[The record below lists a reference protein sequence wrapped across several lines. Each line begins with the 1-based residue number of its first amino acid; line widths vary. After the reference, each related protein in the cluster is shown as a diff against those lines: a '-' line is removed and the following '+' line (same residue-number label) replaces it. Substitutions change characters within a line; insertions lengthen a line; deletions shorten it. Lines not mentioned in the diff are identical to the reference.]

1 MCTTPCK
8 TNRQHQIRARSPY
21 KPKHEVADGTPEFN
35 LVEEKMVKE
44 AADNNKVGAVVS
56 QKLWAVCNCTALVFL
71 VRLTRKGFMPI
82 CPKLVTKFDIVLMP
96 GTGIQL
102 L

>member
-1 MCTTPCK
+1 
-8 TNRQHQIRARSPY
+8 
-21 KPKHEVADGTPEFN
+21 
-35 LVEEKMVKE
+35 MVKE
-44 AADNNKVGAVVS
+44 TSDQHKVGAVAS
-56 QKLWAVCNCTALVFL
+56 QKLWAACKCIAPVFL

-82 CPKLVTKFDIVLMP
+82 CPKLVTKFDIVIMP